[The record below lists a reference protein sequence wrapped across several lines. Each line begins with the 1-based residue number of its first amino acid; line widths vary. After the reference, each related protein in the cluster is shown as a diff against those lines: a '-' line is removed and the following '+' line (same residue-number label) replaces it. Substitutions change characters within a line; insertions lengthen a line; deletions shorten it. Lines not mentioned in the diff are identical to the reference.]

1 MTAPPTFEGLRAA
14 AAAALNLGDM
24 LQVGRLGQ
32 AMVKARP
39 QAAEGHLFFGLAA
52 EAIGRVGL
60 AVQAL
65 EEATRLDPKPDYLAQ
80 KARLLLVARQDGPA
94 RAAAEAA
101 LAGRPTDPATLD
113 TIGCVYT
120 RLGDHTAALPLFEA
134 AVARRPDDTGGRF
147 NLASTLGFLG
157 RFSEA
162 ETHYEAI
169 LAAEPTHGRAHLAL
183 STAGKARE
191 GANHLDRL
199 DSALSGAPGPDDE
212 LQIRYALAKEHEELG
227 RHAEAFAHLHAA
239 NSRRRGELAYDP
251 AFDARIFAALETAF
265 ADPGYFQGRG
275 ATSAAPLFVVG
286 LPRTGTTLID
296 RILSSHPDVRSAGE
310 LQAMPLAVKLEGRS
324 GTPFVIDP
332 ETVAAARDLSPAT
345 VGEAYLARAEAHAG
359 VGGGGAGGRFVDKLP
374 LNFLYVGH
382 IARALPNASI
392 VCLRRNPMDSVWS
405 NYKNLFST
413 EFSYY
418 NYSYDP
424 LDAAAYYALFD
435 RLMAFWERQF
445 PGRVLQVSYE
455 GVIDD
460 QEAWTRR
467 LLDHCGLPWDE
478 ACLRFHENTAAV
490 STPSATQVRRPLYR
504 DAMARWRSYEAELEP
519 VRRYFEAAGIAVE

>member
-1 MTAPPTFEGLRAA
+1 MSPHFAALRRE
-14 AAAALNLGDM
+14 AAAALNRGDL

-39 QAAEGHLFFGLAA
+39 DAAEGHFFFGLAA

-65 EEATRLDPKPDYLAQ
+65 EEATRLDPNPDYLAQ
-80 KARLLLVARQDGPA
+80 KARLLLTARQDGPA

-101 LAGRPTDPATLD
+101 LAGRPVDPTTLD

-120 RLGDHTAALPLFEA
+120 RLGDHAAALPLFEA
-134 AVARRPDDTGGRF
+134 AAAKKPGDTGVRF

-157 RFSEA
+157 RFAEA
-162 ETHYEAI
+162 KAHYETI

-183 STAGKARE
+183 STAGKAKPD
-191 GANHLDRL
+191 ANHVDRL
-199 DSALSGAPGPDDE
+199 EAALEQGPAADDE

-227 RHAEAFAHLHAA
+227 QHAQAFAQLHAA
-239 NSRRRGELAYDP
+239 NSRRRAELAYDP
-251 AFDARIFAALETAF
+251 AFDAKVFEALEGAF
-265 ADPGYFQGRG
+265 ADGGYFRG
-275 ATSAAPLFVVG
+275 AGFEAAAPIFVVG

-332 ETVAAARDLSPAT
+332 ETVEAARGVSPAA
-345 VGEAYLARAEAHAG
+345 VGAAYMTRAQAHH
-359 VGGGGAGGRFVDKLP
+359 GAGARFVDKLP

-418 NYSYDP
+418 NYSYDL
-424 LDAAAYYALFD
+424 LDTAAYYVLFD

-455 GVIDD
+455 GVVED
-460 QEAWTRR
+460 QEGWTRR
-467 LLDHCGLPWDE
+467 LLAHCDLPWDD
-478 ACLRFHENTAAV
+478 ACLRFHENAAAV

-504 DAMARWRSYEAELEP
+504 DALARWRSYEGELDS
-519 VRRYFEAAGIAVE
+519 VRRYLEAAGIAVG

>member
-1 MTAPPTFEGLRAA
+1 MTASGDFEALRAA
-14 AAAALNLGDM
+14 AAAALNQGDM

-39 QAAEGHLFFGLAA
+39 EVAEGHLFFGLAA

-65 EEATRLDPKPDYLAQ
+65 EEASRLDPRPEFLAQ
-80 KARLLLVARQDGPA
+80 KARLLLVVRQDGPA
-94 RAAAEAA
+94 REAADAA
-101 LAGRPTDPATLD
+101 LAGRPSDPATLD

-120 RLGDHTAALPLFEA
+120 RLGDHAAALPLFEA
-134 AVARRPDDTGGRF
+134 AVSGRPGDTGGRF

-157 RFSEA
+157 RFAEA
-162 ETHYEAI
+162 EAHYEAI
-169 LAAEPTHGRAHLAL
+169 LVAEPTHGRAHLAL
-183 STAGKARE
+183 STAGKARPD
-191 GANHLDRL
+191 ANHVARLEAALDR
-199 DSALSGAPGPDDE
+199 GAAPDDE
-212 LQIRYALAKEHEELG
+212 LQVRYALAKEHEELG
-227 RHAEAFAHLHAA
+227 RHAEAFAQLHKA
-239 NSRRRGELAYDP
+239 NSRRRAELAYEP
-251 AFDARIFAALETAF
+251 AFDARIFAALEAAF
-265 ADPGYFQGRG
+265 SDEGYFRG
-275 ATSAAPLFVVG
+275 EGLTSAAPIFVVG

-296 RILSSHPDVRSAGE
+296 RILSSHPQVRSAGE
-310 LQAMPLAVKLEGRS
+310 LQAMPLAVKLQGRS

-332 ETVAAARDLSPAT
+332 ETVEAARALSPGE
-345 VGEAYLARAEAHAG
+345 VGAGYMARAGTHHGADQ
-359 VGGGGAGGRFVDKLP
+359 GAGARFVDKLP

-418 NYSYDP
+418 NYSYDL
-424 LDAAAYYALFD
+424 LDAAAYYTRFD
-435 RLMAFWERQF
+435 RLMAFWAERF
-445 PGRVLQVSYE
+445 PGRVLQVGYE
-455 GVIDD
+455 GVVED
-460 QEAWTRR
+460 QEGWTRR
-467 LLDHCGLPWDE
+467 LLAHCDLPWDE

-504 DAMARWRSYEAELEP
+504 DAMARWRAYEAELEP
-519 VRRYFEAAGIAVE
+519 VRRYFEAAGVVVE

>member
-1 MTAPPTFEGLRAA
+1 MSGDFASLRAA
-14 AAAALNLGDM
+14 AAAALNQGDM

-39 QAAEGHLFFGLAA
+39 DAAEGHVFFGLAA

-60 AVQAL
+60 AVEALGQAIQ
-65 EEATRLDPKPDYLAQ
+65 LDPNPDYLAQ
-80 KARLLLVARQDGPA
+80 QARLLLVARQDGPA

-101 LAGRPTDPATLD
+101 LAQAPKDPKTLD

-120 RLGDHTAALPLFEA
+120 RLGDHAAALPLFEA
-134 AVARRPDDTGGRF
+134 AAAKRPGDTGVRF

-157 RFSEA
+157 RFADAEA
-162 ETHYEAI
+162 HYEAI

-183 STAGKARE
+183 STAGKARAD
-191 GANHLDRL
+191 ANHVARLDAALDR
-199 DSALSGAPGPDDE
+199 SPAPDDE
-212 LQIRYALAKEHEELG
+212 LQVRYALAKEHEELG
-227 RHAEAFAHLHAA
+227 QYPEAFGQLHTA
-239 NSRRRGELAYDP
+239 NSRRRAELAYDP
-251 AFDARIFAALETAF
+251 AFDARIFAALEASF
-265 ADPGYFQGRG
+265 ADESYFQGEG
-275 ATSAAPLFVVG
+275 QDAAAPIFVVG

-332 ETVAAARDLSPAT
+332 ETVEAARGVSPSA
-345 VGEAYLARAEAHAG
+345 VGAAYMARAEAHHG
-359 VGGGGAGGRFVDKLP
+359 SGGRFVDKLP

-418 NYSYDP
+418 NYSYDL
-424 LDAAAYYALFD
+424 LDAAAYYASFD

-455 GVIDD
+455 GVVDD

-467 LLDHCGLPWDE
+467 LLKHCSLPWDE

-504 DAMARWRSYEAELEP
+504 DAVARWRAYAAELEP